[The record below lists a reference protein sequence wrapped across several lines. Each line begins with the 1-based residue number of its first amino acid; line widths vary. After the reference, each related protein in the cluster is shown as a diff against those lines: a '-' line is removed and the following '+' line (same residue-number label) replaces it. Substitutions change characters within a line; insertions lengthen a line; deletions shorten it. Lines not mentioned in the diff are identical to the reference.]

1 MPSADV
7 SRRSKLRV
15 QTVRQT
21 PEVAAFL
28 FTPAG
33 DVQTPTPMIDMELT
47 GQSKSFLRF
56 TRFCDMLDSQ
66 RPKGARMLHAIAY
79 CLIAFGS
86 VLSLLWIG

>member
-1 MPSADV
+1 VPSADV

-33 DVQTPTPMIDMELT
+33 DVQAPTPIIDMELT
-47 GQSKSFLRF
+47 GQSKS
-56 TRFCDMLDSQ
+56 S
-66 RPKGARMLHAIAY
+66 
-79 CLIAFGS
+79 
-86 VLSLLWIG
+86 